1 MMTCIGWNRQLDP
14 ELYDFYA
21 RNLLE
26 PGWAGLLALAEAEY
40 IRDCLEQD
48 SKLRLRWGI
57 RRCCSCRRSRHVGH
71 RSSNHPGIVHLA
83 RIAETYIALSRIQTR
98 LVA

>member
-1 MMTCIGWNRQLDP
+1 MTCIGWNRQLDP

-40 IRDCLEQD
+40 IRDCL
-48 SKLRLRWGI
+48 
-57 RRCCSCRRSRHVGH
+57 
-71 RSSNHPGIVHLA
+71 
-83 RIAETYIALSRIQTR
+83 
-98 LVA
+98 